1 MEKYYRN
8 LKIVDG
14 ELDDNQVMMHLEK
27 GKYFGLNKVGKRIW
41 ELVEQPKSLDE
52 IIVAL
57 LSEYNVSEEQC
68 QQEVKS
74 FLKNAVDN
82 EIILKN
88 DLVQ

>member
-8 LKIVDG
+8 LKIIDG

-41 ELVEQPKSLDE
+41 QLVEQPKSLDE

-57 LSEYNVSEEQC
+57 LSEYDVSEEQC
-68 QQEVKS
+68 RQEVKN

-88 DLVQ
+88 DLVH